1 MNPYALIDLHCDT
14 LTDCTYSNP
23 DPDTTIAECTHK
35 GPTAD
40 TLDDPGR
47 VLSLSSL
54 PSDVHWAQFYA
65 IFIPDQHRGQ
75 AAIDYYETNRDNFY
89 RQMEKFHD
97 RISPC
102 HSASDMHSAWE
113 TGKTAAFLTIEG
125 GAALAGDIT
134 RVKKLADDGVRCM
147 TLTWNGENEIG
158 SGHTTTHGMTD
169 FGRQAVREM
178 EDRGILVDVS
188 HLNDTG
194 YADLFETARRPFVAT
209 HSNARAICSHKRN
222 LTDDMIREMVRRNCL
237 IGLNYY
243 TGFITNDKNYDDP
256 ENFYRHIE
264 HFFEL
269 GAYENL
275 ALGSDFDGA
284 HLPTYLNSPAKSAA
298 LYEYF
303 LEKGMSKELA
313 EGIMFRNAEE
323 FFKKN
328 L

>member
-14 LTDCTYSNP
+14 LTDCT
-23 DPDTTIAECTHK
+23 HK
-35 GPTAD
+35 GLTPD
-40 TLDDPGR
+40 TLDDPDR
-47 VLSLSSL
+47 VLSLNAI

-65 IFIPDQHRGQ
+65 IFIPDQYRGQ
-75 AAIDYYETNRDNFY
+75 AAIDYYETNRDNFN

-102 HSASDMHSAWE
+102 RSASDMQAAWE
-113 TGKTAAFLTIEG
+113 AGKTAAFLTIEG

-194 YADLFETARRPFVAT
+194 YADLFEIARRPFVAT
-209 HSNARAICSHKRN
+209 HSNARSICSHKRN
-222 LTDDMIREMVRRNCL
+222 LTDDMISEMVRRDCL
-237 IGLNYY
+237 IGLNY
-243 TGFITNDKNYDDP
+243 FVKFLRDDGDVKSLDDL
-256 ENFYRHIE
+256 YRHAM

-269 GAYENL
+269 GARKNL
-275 ALGSDFDGA
+275 ALGSDFDGSV
-284 HLPTYLNSPAKSAA
+284 LPECLNTPAKVASF
-298 LYEYF
+298 YEYLLSRGVSQEDADGVF
-303 LEKGMSKELA
+303 YKNA
-313 EGIMFRNAEE
+313 QAFFR
-323 FFKKN
+323 KN
-328 L
+328 LR

>member
-1 MNPYALIDLHCDT
+1 
-14 LTDCTYSNP
+14 
-23 DPDTTIAECTHK
+23 
-35 GPTAD
+35 
-40 TLDDPGR
+40 
-47 VLSLSSL
+47 
-54 PSDVHWAQFYA
+54 
-65 IFIPDQHRGQ
+65 
-75 AAIDYYETNRDNFY
+75 
-89 RQMEKFHD
+89 
-97 RISPC
+97 
-102 HSASDMHSAWE
+102 
-113 TGKTAAFLTIEG
+113 
-125 GAALAGDIT
+125 
-134 RVKKLADDGVRCM
+134 M
-147 TLTWNGENEIG
+147 TLTWNGENELG

-243 TGFITNDKNYDDP
+243 TGFITNDENYDDP

-303 LEKGMSKELA
+303 LEKGMSKDLA

-323 FFKKN
+323 FFRKN